1 MKSIRHWSKQ
11 DWVATLAAL
20 LWFSSITAVAIIYG

>member
-11 DWVATLAAL
+11 DWVATAAAL
-20 LWFSSITAVAIIYG
+20 LWFSSITAIAIIYG